1 MFRNILIPTD
11 GSELSKK
18 AIQNGVEL
26 AKTLGAKV
34 TGLHVILDAPVAAG
48 IGKRF
53 YNENTAKE
61 AAETFLE
68 EIAGEARRQGVVHEC
83 FYIKGSSA
91 DDEIIKA
98 ATSRGCDLICM
109 ASHGR
114 SGLISGLFGGSET
127 MHVLTHSTIPV
138 LVYR

>member
-1 MFRNILIPTD
+1 MYRNILIPTD

-18 AIQNGVEL
+18 AIQL
-26 AKTLGAKV
+26 AKVLGAKV
-34 TGLHVILDAPVAAG
+34 TGLHVIVEGAVAAG
-48 IGKRF
+48 IGKSF

-61 AAETFLE
+61 AAEAFLDV
-68 EIAGEARRQGVVHEC
+68 IATEARQQGVMHEC
-83 FYIKGSSA
+83 FYIKGSSP

-109 ASHGR
+109 VSHGR

-127 MHVLTHSTIPV
+127 LHVLTHSTIPV